1 MPGKTHH
8 NNRRSTGRRDEFRN
22 YMKRKL
28 VFLVVLILA
37 FITMLAGYIG
47 IIQAKDGTEYAR
59 YVLDNQQYDSVIQP
73 FKRGDIRDRS
83 GTVLAFSSKVY
94 NLILDPAVILYKA
107 NNDSEMLYKEPTI
120 EALVKSF
127 NLSRSEIE
135 QILNDKSSSH
145 YVKVLKGLTDDD
157 IAVFKQLQSEGSAT
171 VSVKN
176 EEDNEQL
183 QTISIENKAYIKG
196 VWFEEEYV
204 RTYPYATLACD
215 VIGFASSAGTGEI
228 GLENYY
234 NDYLSGV
241 NGVTYGYVNEE
252 LNLQKTTKAAIDG
265 YNVITTL
272 DFSVQSIIE
281 RHIKEFNEQYGS
293 KNTAVIV
300 MNPDNGEII
309 AEASY
314 PVFDLSNPR
323 DLSTAY
329 TQEEIDNMSDEDT
342 ITALYSLWKNF
353 CVSNVYEPGS
363 TIKPFTVAAG
373 LEEGVLLGNETFFC
387 DGVEEILG
395 HKIHCHVRWGHGE
408 LTLEQTI
415 MQSCNDALMQIGL
428 KLGANLTEKY
438 QDIFGYGRKT
448 YVDLPGE
455 ESGITKSA
463 SDMDDSDVA
472 TNAFG
477 QNFNVTMT
485 QLAAAYCSLI
495 NGGYYYQPHVVRRIE
510 TSGGE
515 VVKNYEGTV
524 VKQTITEHTSDLMR
538 QYMYNTV
545 KEGTAKKVGVDGY
558 KIGGKTGTAE
568 KSPRGTNLY
577 VISFVGFAPVDDPQF
592 MIYVVIDEPQ
602 VEAIGSSAPV
612 CYLAHDI
619 LEDILPYLNVFPE
632 EDTENGEDAAIS
644 GEGSDEFAV
653 STDASSIVSATEAA
667 TEETTQAQTEQQTE
681 SKAET
686 QTEETTQTQN

>member
-1 MPGKTHH
+1 MAENRVRGRKNGKKRFKSNMVNT
-8 NNRRSTGRRDEFRN
+8 
-22 YMKRKL
+22 YMKKKL
-28 VFLVVLILA
+28 RLLMMGIVFIMAL
-37 FITMLAGYIG
+37 LAGYMG
-47 IIQAKDGTEYAR
+47 VIQAKDGSEYAK
-59 YVLDNQQYDSVIQP
+59 YVLNNQQFDSTVLP

-94 NLILDPAVILYKA
+94 NLILDPAVILYK
-107 NNDSEMLYKEPTI
+107 EEYRTPTI
-120 EALVKSF
+120 EALTKCF
-127 NLSRSEIE
+127 NLSKSEIE
-135 QILNDKSSSH
+135 KILDEKPESH

-157 IAVFKQLQSEGSAT
+157 IAEFKKLINGQESAVT
-171 VSVKN
+171 V
-176 EEDNEQL
+176 
-183 QTISIENKAYIKG
+183 ENSAYIKG

-204 RTYPYATLACD
+204 RSYPYTTLACD
-215 VIGFASSAGTGEI
+215 VIGFAGSASNGEI

-234 NDYLSGV
+234 NEYLTGT

-252 LNLQKTTKAAIDG
+252 LNLEKTTKAPIDG
-265 YNVITTL
+265 YNIITTL

-281 RHIKEFNEQYGS
+281 RHIKEFNEEYGS

-300 MNPDNGEII
+300 MDPNNGEII

-314 PVFDLSNPR
+314 PVFDLNKPR
-323 DLSTAY
+323 DLTGLY
-329 TQEEIDNMSDEDT
+329 TEEEIDSMSDEET
-342 ITALYSLWKNF
+342 INALYSLWNNF
-353 CVSNVYEPGS
+353 CVSGLYEPGS

-373 LEEGVLLGNETFFC
+373 IEEGILLGNETFYC

-395 HKIHCHVRWGHGE
+395 HKIHCHVTYGHGE

-428 KLGANLTEKY
+428 KLGAGIMEKY

-455 ESGITKSA
+455 EAGITKA
-463 SDMDDSDVA
+463 SKDMDDSDIA

-495 NGGYYYQPHVVRRIE
+495 NGGYYYQPHFVKRIE
-510 TSGGE
+510 TSSGE
-515 VVKNYEGTV
+515 VVKNFDATL
-524 VKQTITEHTSDLMR
+524 VKQTITESTSSLMR

-545 KEGTAKKVGVDGY
+545 NAGTAKKVRVDGY
-558 KIGGKTGTAE
+558 LIGGKTGTAE
-568 KSPRGTNLY
+568 KSPRGTDLY
-577 VISFVGFAPVDDPQF
+577 VISFVGFAPIDDPQF

-602 VEAIGSSAPV
+602 VEALGSSAPV

-619 LEDILPYLNVFPE
+619 LTDILPYLNVFPVESTGDE
-632 EDTENGEDAAIS
+632 EEPENNNTSPDI
-644 GEGSDEFAV
+644 DEHAV
-653 STDASSIVSATEAA
+653 STNANSIVNST
-667 TEETTQAQTEQQTE
+667 AQEP
-681 SKAET
+681 ET
-686 QTEETTQTQN
+686 QKPTGSNQ